1 MCLIFCPPQ
10 KEGRSETHSDNL
22 PVMVPSPLKT
32 SAFVVCRVTIRPYE
46 FKAAPPFKV
55 DVKVA

>member
-10 KEGRSETHSDNL
+10 KGGRGDTRSDNL

-32 SAFVVCRVTIRPYE
+32 SAFVICEVTTRPSE
-46 FKAAPPFKV
+46 FKAAPPLKGN
-55 DVKVA
+55 VKAV